1 MQQVP
6 VISDT
11 TRNDMQE
18 IASTGML
25 EAGEKILADL
35 RKRKLISQR

>member
-1 MQQVP
+1 MTQVP
-6 VISDT
+6 VISDA

-18 IASTGML
+18 IASTGTL
-25 EAGEKILADL
+25 EAGEKVLADL